1 MTQVLSAG
9 IQKKSDDYDEE
20 VIIRWKSSSITVKRN
35 LEVSKSDF
43 GSSGISY
50 RTDSEVNVFV
60 TLPNS
65 QIIVTKGHKGSS
77 GGQLN
82 IFVKYSGDE
91 IVGGVCSE
99 YGNDQ
104 NSLEIFDQWSTS
116 QGFVVSL
123 KTFSLLFK
131 DFCPRSP
138 KSNQRNSFCHLPFS
152 TVPNKQTVMVCNQL
166 VSTGNFMDCLTKLD
180 LRNDFFEGIR
190 HLRHHILL
198 QGSTFV
204 GINSMGHRCYF

>member
-1 MTQVLSAG
+1 MYKLTVLTTFGDDVKVTQLLSAG
-9 IQKKSDDYDEE
+9 VHKKSNDYDEE
-20 VIIRWKSSSITVKRN
+20 VNIRWKSNSITVNRN

-82 IFVKYSGDE
+82 IFVKYNGDE

-116 QGFVVSL
+116 QGFAVSL
-123 KTFSLLFK
+123 KTF
-131 DFCPRSP
+131 P
-138 KSNQRNSFCHLPFS
+138 
-152 TVPNKQTVMVCNQL
+152 
-166 VSTGNFMDCLTKLD
+166 
-180 LRNDFFEGIR
+180 
-190 HLRHHILL
+190 
-198 QGSTFV
+198 
-204 GINSMGHRCYF
+204 

>member
-1 MTQVLSAG
+1 MNKLTVTQFLSAG
-9 IQKKSDDYDEE
+9 VPKKSNDYDEE
-20 VIIRWKSSSITVKRN
+20 VIIRWKSNSITVNRN
-35 LEVSKSDF
+35 LGVSKSDV
-43 GSSGISY
+43 GSSGIAY

-65 QIIVTKGHKGSS
+65 QIIVTKGHKELS

-116 QGFVVSL
+116 QGFAVSL
-123 KTFSLLFK
+123 
-131 DFCPRSP
+131 
-138 KSNQRNSFCHLPFS
+138 
-152 TVPNKQTVMVCNQL
+152 
-166 VSTGNFMDCLTKLD
+166 
-180 LRNDFFEGIR
+180 
-190 HLRHHILL
+190 
-198 QGSTFV
+198 
-204 GINSMGHRCYF
+204 

>member
-1 MTQVLSAG
+1 MTQLLSAG
-9 IQKKSDDYDEE
+9 VPKKSNDYDEE
-20 VIIRWKSSSITVKRN
+20 VIIRWKSNSITVNRH

-43 GSSGISY
+43 GSSGIAY

-65 QIIVTKGHKGSS
+65 QIIVTKGHKELS

-116 QGFVVSL
+116 QGFAVSL
-123 KTFSLLFK
+123 
-131 DFCPRSP
+131 
-138 KSNQRNSFCHLPFS
+138 
-152 TVPNKQTVMVCNQL
+152 
-166 VSTGNFMDCLTKLD
+166 
-180 LRNDFFEGIR
+180 
-190 HLRHHILL
+190 
-198 QGSTFV
+198 
-204 GINSMGHRCYF
+204 

>member
-1 MTQVLSAG
+1 MN
-9 IQKKSDDYDEE
+9 
-20 VIIRWKSSSITVKRN
+20 RN

-65 QIIVTKGHKGSS
+65 QIIITKGHKESS
-77 GGQLN
+77 GSQLN
-82 IFVKYSGDE
+82 VFVKYSGDE

-116 QGFVVSL
+116 QGLAVS
-123 KTFSLLFK
+123 FEISLLVIFN
-131 DFCPRSP
+131 FRSQNGFAKTP
-138 KSNQRNSFCHLPFS
+138 
-152 TVPNKQTVMVCNQL
+152 
-166 VSTGNFMDCLTKLD
+166 
-180 LRNDFFEGIR
+180 
-190 HLRHHILL
+190 
-198 QGSTFV
+198 
-204 GINSMGHRCYF
+204 

>member
-1 MTQVLSAG
+1 MN
-9 IQKKSDDYDEE
+9 
-20 VIIRWKSSSITVKRN
+20 RN

-65 QIIVTKGHKGSS
+65 QIIITKGLKESS
-77 GGQLN
+77 GSQLN
-82 IFVKYSGDE
+82 VFVKYSGDE

-116 QGFVVSL
+116 QGFAVS
-123 KTFSLLFK
+123 F
-131 DFCPRSP
+131 DI
-138 KSNQRNSFCHLPFS
+138 
-152 TVPNKQTVMVCNQL
+152 
-166 VSTGNFMDCLTKLD
+166 
-180 LRNDFFEGIR
+180 FF
-190 HLRHHILL
+190 
-198 QGSTFV
+198 
-204 GINSMGHRCYF
+204 